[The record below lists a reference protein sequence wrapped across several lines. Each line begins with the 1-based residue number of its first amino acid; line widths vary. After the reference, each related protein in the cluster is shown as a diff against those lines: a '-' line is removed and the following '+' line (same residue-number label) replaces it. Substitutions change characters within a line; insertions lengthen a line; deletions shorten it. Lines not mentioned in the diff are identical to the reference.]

1 MSFPLDYDSACDT
14 CTRAAV
20 CVFIFKSFA
29 VLSVKSRTL
38 PVKSDSWGKR
48 KSLFSFFV
56 LGVCCWTF
64 VLLLFVVF
72 CLFLRQ
78 GGMHAVEAG
87 LKLTLWLIMTSCGW
101 NICTPPPPTENCVI
115 WMTFSVCENSPHTPL
130 EKMRVTIVF
139 LLLLFLSHPILHPT
153 QTSPWRVLYMYHF
166 GTLESGCRY
175 AVTVDVCPSL
185 VIKS

>member
-38 PVKSDSWGKR
+38 PVKGDLWGKR

-56 LGVCCWTF
+56 LGVCCWTL

-72 CLFLRQ
+72 LSFLETGWHACSWSWPQTHSVANNDLLRLEYMHAPTPYWKLCLLNDLSCMWKLSSHPSWEDESHHCLFVVVVSLPS
-78 GGMHAVEAG
+78 HSPPNPDLPLTCAVYV
-87 LKLTLWLIMTSCGW
+87 SFW
-101 NICTPPPPTENCVI
+101 NSWI
-115 WMTFSVCENSPHTPL
+115 WV
-130 EKMRVTIVF
+130 
-139 LLLLFLSHPILHPT
+139 
-153 QTSPWRVLYMYHF
+153 
-166 GTLESGCRY
+166 
-175 AVTVDVCPSL
+175 
-185 VIKS
+185 

>member
-56 LGVCCWTF
+56 WGVCCWTL

-87 LKLTLWLIMTSCGW
+87 LKLTYARPHPLLKTVSFEWPFLYVKTLLTPLLRRWESPLSFCCCCFSPIPFSTQPR
-101 NICTPPPPTENCVI
+101 PPPDVWCI
-115 WMTFSVCENSPHTPL
+115 CIIL
-130 EKMRVTIVF
+130 E
-139 LLLLFLSHPILHPT
+139 LLNLG
-153 QTSPWRVLYMYHF
+153 VGM
-166 GTLESGCRY
+166 
-175 AVTVDVCPSL
+175 PSL
-185 VIKS
+185 LMCARP